1 MSFVWEFLGN
11 VLFYVVGVF
20 LFCTG
25 EALRFAFTLGRYRI
39 RWWEADDLNTTWP
52 SFLLGALFWLGFG
65 ALLAM
70 FW

>member
-25 EALRFAFTLGRYRI
+25 EALRFAFTLGVASRGRRPI
-39 RWWEADDLNTTWP
+39 LR
-52 SFLLGALFWLGFG
+52 S
-65 ALLAM
+65 
-70 FW
+70 